1 MRGQAIRRSD
11 CHNVDTRYPIT
22 VPICGVHVVP
32 RQPWLSTSPG
42 CAWPN
47 QTRQRLQ
54 DVVAA
59 GHYHSGNAAIVA
71 AINRLWEVLREEAL
85 DAA

>member
-1 MRGQAIRRSD
+1 M
-11 CHNVDTRYPIT
+11 
-22 VPICGVHVVP
+22 
-32 RQPWLSTSPG
+32 
-42 CAWPN
+42 
-47 QTRQRLQ
+47 RQRLQ

-85 DAA
+85 DAAYAAVVEANPSYPYESDAEHAVAHRRRHARHKTAAE